1 MHKFFSLLFGQLI
14 ICLSH
19 FLFLSFHFM
28 TGKWKTFFFRLCTS
42 SFFFSL
48 SLSLFNFTH
57 YQSLLCLFLLYHTLT
72 SKSLVLTSF
81 ESVKEKEYWA
91 ELLSD

>member
-28 TGKWKTFFFRLCTS
+28 TGKWKTFFLDCVPLL
-42 SFFFSL
+42 SF

>member
-28 TGKWKTFFFRLCTS
+28 TGKWKTFFFFRLCTS
-42 SFFFSL
+42 SFFF

-72 SKSLVLTSF
+72 SKSPVLTSL
-81 ESVKEKEYWA
+81 ESVKEKEYLA